1 MKADEERVKARIE
14 EMAAGYADPSQ
25 VVSYYY
31 SNPEQLQQIEM
42 AVLEDQVVDH
52 ILEQAAVEVVTTTY
66 QDALTGAAIAPEP
79 PEDAPEPAEKLP
91 LTEGEGVTEDSAEAT
106 GTEDEKS

>member
-1 MKADEERVKARIE
+1 M
-14 EMAAGYADPSQ
+14 
-25 VVSYYY
+25 SYYY

-79 PEDAPEPAEKLP
+79 E
-91 LTEGEGVTEDSAEAT
+91 EGVVEADEESDEEADKDAVTAED
-106 GTEDEKS
+106 DKS

>member
-1 MKADEERVKARIE
+1 VKARVE

-52 ILEQAAVEVVTTTY
+52 ILEQAAVETVSTNY
-66 QDALTGAAIAPEP
+66 QEALTGAAIAPP
-79 PEDAPEPAEKLP
+79 PEEGSEDDADPE
-91 LTEGEGVTEDSAEAT
+91 VEAT
-106 GTEDEKS
+106 AEDTSEADDKS